1 MNCEP
6 WIRLRVIVCLYTV
19 RNGVP
24 RDNVNL
30 HKAGYSFEHK
40 ALFRHL
46 GSAVVTVFI
55 LIECMIQLPQEI
67 LIPGIV
73 CLVLE
78 RKPLPAIIFY
88 ESN

>member
-1 MNCEP
+1 ME
-6 WIRLRVIVCLYTV
+6 I
-19 RNGVP
+19 P
-24 RDNVNL
+24 RDNINF

-55 LIECMIQLPQEI
+55 LIECMIQLPQEN

-73 CLVLE
+73 RLVLE